1 VGASWVRKNILE
13 KYPDA
18 PLSVYAVWV
27 TQLGAGRGDVDAEL
41 FGDERVRS
49 YWDPDGLVG
58 EAIADD
64 VESYGSVVWDVYA
77 LYGADARWEGR
88 PTGLRD
94 WGAPVIADSDRLGQR
109 VEALLAA

>member
-27 TQLGAGRGDVDAEL
+27 TQLGATRGDIEPDL
-41 FGDERVRS
+41 FGDERVTS

-64 VESYGSVVWDVYA
+64 VEAYGSVVWDVYA
-77 LYGADARWEGR
+77 LYGTDARWDAR
-88 PTGLRD
+88 PTGLTD

-109 VEALLAA
+109 VEALATS